1 MANPLY
7 GQYGAPQN
15 PFAQIIDQVKQM
27 QNSIPNPKAEV
38 EKLMRSGQMSQQQ
51 FNQLSQVANQI
62 FPHIK

>member
-15 PFAQIIDQVKQM
+15 PFTQIINTVKQM
-27 QNSIPNPKAEV
+27 QSSIANPKAEV

-51 FNQLSQVANQI
+51 FNQLSQMANQI